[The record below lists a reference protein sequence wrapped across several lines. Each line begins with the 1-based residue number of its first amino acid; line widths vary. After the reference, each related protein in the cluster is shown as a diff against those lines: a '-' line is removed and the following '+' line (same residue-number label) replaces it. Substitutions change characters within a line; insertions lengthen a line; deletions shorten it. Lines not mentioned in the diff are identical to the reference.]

1 VEGVKFY
8 GGFVA
13 SPAHLESLQASLHP
27 GLPVPV
33 LTDRRKSAL
42 PKSES
47 SLANRWLS
55 SDSIGESL
63 AHEVFAHGVEF
74 IALPGETEKL
84 QKEIPVAMREV
95 NRNSKGFSGSMVLFS
110 EQEARLVTVITLW
123 TGSEPDKECDEN
135 STQLK
140 RLLEPYVD
148 RWLRTRKFVTFV
160 STP

>member
-1 VEGVKFY
+1 
-8 GGFVA
+8 VA
-13 SPAHLESLQASLHP
+13 SPVHVESLQASLRP
-27 GLPVPV
+27 GLPVPA
-33 LTDRRKSAL
+33 LTDHRKSAFQ
-42 PKSES
+42 KSES
-47 SLANRWLS
+47 SLANRRLP
-55 SDSIGESL
+55 SDSTGESP

-74 IALPGETEKL
+74 VALPGETEKL

-123 TGSEPDKECDEN
+123 RGSEPDKECDEN

-148 RWLRTRKFVTFV
+148 RWLRTRRFVTFV

>member
-1 VEGVKFY
+1 
-8 GGFVA
+8 VA
-13 SPAHLESLQASLHP
+13 SPVHVESLQASLRP
-27 GLPVPV
+27 GLPVPA
-33 LTDRRKSAL
+33 LTDRRKSAS

-47 SLANRWLS
+47 SLASRRLPSECS
-55 SDSIGESL
+55 SESP
-63 AHEVFAHGVEF
+63 AHEVFAHGMEF
-74 IALPGETEKL
+74 VALPGETETL
-84 QKEIPVAMREV
+84 QREIPVVMREV

-123 TGSEPDKECDEN
+123 TGSEPEKECDEN

-140 RLLEPYVD
+140 SLLEPYVD

>member
-27 GLPVPV
+27 GLPVPA

-47 SLANRWLS
+47 SLANRRLS
-55 SDSIGESL
+55 SDSTGESL

>member
-1 VEGVKFY
+1 
-8 GGFVA
+8 VA
-13 SPAHLESLQASLHP
+13 SPAHLESLQASLRP
-27 GLPVPV
+27 GLPVPA
-33 LTDRRKSAL
+33 LKDGGKSAL

-47 SLANRWLS
+47 LLTNRRLPG
-55 SDSIGESL
+55 DSTTCESPT
-63 AHEVFAHGVEF
+63 HEVFAHGVEF
-74 IALPGETEKL
+74 VALPGESEKL
-84 QKEIPVAMREV
+84 QREIPVAMREV

-123 TGSEPDKECDEN
+123 TGSEPDQECNEN

-148 RWLRTRKFVTFV
+148 RWLRTRRFVTFL

>member
-1 VEGVKFY
+1 
-8 GGFVA
+8 VA
-13 SPAHLESLQASLHP
+13 SPAHLESLQASLRP
-27 GLPVPV
+27 GLPVPA
-33 LTDRRKSAL
+33 LTDRRKSTL
-42 PKSES
+42 PNSES
-47 SLANRWLS
+47 SLASRKLPC
-55 SDSIGESL
+55 DSTGASP
-63 AHEVFAHGVEF
+63 AHEVFAQGVEF
-74 IALPGETEKL
+74 VALPGETEKL
-84 QKEIPVAMREV
+84 LREIPVAMREV
-95 NRNSKGFSGSMVLFS
+95 NRNSKSFSGSMVLFS